1 MNATASTKG
10 KAKTIAGSVFEQLK
24 NLGSSAVKSTVSEA
38 GKIASGVPQ
47 NILKTQRGTEESMA
61 SDFAYNPERF
71 IPKIEKPKRVKTPEM
86 LLFSNQEREESLRI
100 NREVEMVLME
110 IKREIVIL
118 EKRQKTV
125 IAEASRISMQAL
137 PEKVGIYHI
146 RFFEWVLALLRD
158 LHKKVSESAT
168 WLSHLNSKR
177 RKKGYWGMF
186 KKHGTSFG
194 LSGERTV
201 ATQSG

>member
-100 NREVEMVLME
+100 
-110 IKREIVIL
+110 KREIVIL

>member
-110 IKREIVIL
+110 IKREILNQITPKIKEIMEHVTQL
-118 EKRQKTV
+118 KAPLV
-125 IAEASRISMQAL
+125 VEA
-137 PEKVGIYHI
+137 KVG
-146 RFFEWVLALLRD
+146 
-158 LHKKVSESAT
+158 KS
-168 WLSHLNSKR
+168 
-177 RKKGYWGMF
+177 WGEQREVT
-186 KKHGTSFG
+186 GD
-194 LSGERTV
+194 
-201 ATQSG
+201 